1 MILPRWVS
9 VALLVVVAG
18 ATGWMVWQLRGSDE
32 PEPLYGPP
40 RSDYLLM
47 DFELVSLDEQG
58 VEAFRVS
65 GPMLARHPHLGTL
78 DAKEPRFLFPDS
90 AGGRWNASARDAWVS
105 QRGDELRMNGA
116 VEFDGP
122 PDAAGERI
130 EVRTEALTVR
140 PRENTLSNEVPVTIT
155 GPGSILRG
163 RGLRGDMNA
172 RRFQLSEVNGRYAPS
187 TR

>member
-1 MILPRWVS
+1 MTLPNWIPG
-9 VALLVVVAG
+9 ALLLVVAG
-18 ATGWMVWQLRGSDE
+18 ATGWMVWQLRDADE

-40 RSDYLLM
+40 RSDYMLIEY
-47 DFELVSLDEQG
+47 DLVSLDDSG
-58 VEAFRVS
+58 AEAFRVS

-78 DAKEPRFLFPDS
+78 DAKSPRFLFPDS
-90 AGGRWNASARDAWVS
+90 SGGRWNASADAAWVS
-105 QRGDELRMNGA
+105 ERADELRLSGA

-122 PDAAGERI
+122 PEPDGSRI

-140 PRENTLSNEVPVTIT
+140 PRENTMSNEVPVTIT
-155 GPGSILRG
+155 SAGSILRG
-163 RGLRGDMNA
+163 RALRADLDA

>member
-1 MILPRWVS
+1 MILPRWLAG
-9 VALLVVVAG
+9 ALLFVVAC
-18 ATGWMVWQLRGSDE
+18 ASGWMVWQLRDGDE

-40 RSDYLLM
+40 RSDYMLIDYEM
-47 DFELVSLDEQG
+47 VSLDDQG
-58 VEAFRVS
+58 AESFRVS

-78 DAKEPRFLFPDS
+78 DAKEPRFLFPD
-90 AGGRWNASARDAWVS
+90 ADGGRWNARARDAWVS
-105 QRGDELRMNGA
+105 QRGDELRLDGA

-122 PDAAGERI
+122 PDPQGGRI
-130 EVRTEALTVR
+130 EVRTETLVVR
-140 PRENTLSNEVPVTIT
+140 PRENTMRNEVPVTIS

-163 RGLRGDMNA
+163 RGLRGDMTA